1 MTMKTPLY
9 EKHVELG
16 GNVVDYAGWML
27 PVEYTGLKDE
37 HNAVR
42 ERAGMFDVSHMGEIW
57 VEGKEAEKF
66 VNYLMTN
73 NIINQE
79 DNQIQ
84 YTFMCYEDGGVVD
97 DLLVYKYNNEKYYLV
112 VNAANVDKDFDWIK
126 EQSKDFDVKV
136 RNVSNETGEVAV
148 QGPKA
153 QEVVQKLTD
162 LDLDTIK
169 FFYFKDDVEIAGV
182 KCMISRTGYTG
193 EDGFE
198 IYTTNEGIVKVWDA
212 VLEAGKDVD
221 LKPCGLGCRD
231 TLRFEASLPLYGHE
245 ISKELNP
252 VESGFKYFVDRKSDN
267 DYIGRD
273 ALLKIAEDPKKVLV
287 GFELVGR
294 GIPREGYKIEK
305 GGKEIGHVTTG
316 YLSPTL
322 GTRIGNALIDVEY
335 KGIGNTFDVI
345 VRNKPVEAKIIS
357 KKFLEARGDHH
368 KNK

>member
-9 EKHVELG
+9 EKHVALG
-16 GNVVDYAGWML
+16 GNVVEYAGWML

-126 EQSKDFDVKV
+126 ERSKDFDVKV
-136 RNVSNETGEVAV
+136 RNVSNEVGEVAV

-231 TLRFEASLPLYGHE
+231 TLRFEASLPLYGQE

-267 DYIGRD
+267 DYIGRE

-305 GGKEIGHVTTG
+305 DGKEIGHVTTG

-335 KGIGNTFDVI
+335 KGIGNTFDVM

-357 KKFLEARGDHH
+357 KKFLEARGDQH